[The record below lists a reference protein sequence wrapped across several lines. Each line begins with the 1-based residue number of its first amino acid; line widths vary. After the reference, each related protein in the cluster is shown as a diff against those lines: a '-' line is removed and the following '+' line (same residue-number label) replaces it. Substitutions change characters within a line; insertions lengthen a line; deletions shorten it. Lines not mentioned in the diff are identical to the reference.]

1 MNPVKEYNFED
12 MIRDAS
18 KSVPTAAS
26 MDIYMTQLR
35 DAISSS
41 VNAMENG
48 QDSTAAMYI
57 GEAAFCMKHIDALW
71 DVIMQRK

>member
-1 MNPVKEYNFED
+1 MNPAKEYNFED

-18 KSVPTAAS
+18 KTVPTAAS
-26 MDIYMTQLR
+26 MDIYMSQLR
-35 DAISSS
+35 DSIASS

-57 GEAAFCMKHIDALW
+57 GKADVCMKHIDALW
-71 DVIMQRK
+71 DIIMNRK